1 MDGFVP
7 WNMPIEALLSV
18 CRSWIG
24 RDRGAGNTYQAK
36 MSNAKQEVTA
46 TVEEMMGMVVQQET
60 AGASQ

>member
-1 MDGFVP
+1 VP
-7 WNMPIEALLSV
+7 WNTPIEALLSM
-18 CRSWIG
+18 CQSWIG
-24 RDRGAGNTYQAK
+24 RDRRAGNTYQAK